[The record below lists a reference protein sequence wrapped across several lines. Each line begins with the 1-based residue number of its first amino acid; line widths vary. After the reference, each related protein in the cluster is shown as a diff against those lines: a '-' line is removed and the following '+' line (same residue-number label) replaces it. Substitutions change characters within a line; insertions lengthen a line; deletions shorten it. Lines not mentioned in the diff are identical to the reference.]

1 MTKFWSCYLQ
11 YKRTKG
17 KLKNRKD
24 MKGVYYSI
32 KMIDIYIYI
41 YHQHTVYF
49 LNKAHAPLKLFV

>member
-1 MTKFWSCYLQ
+1 MTKYWSCYLQ

-41 YHQHTVYF
+41 SSAYSVF
-49 LNKAHAPLKLFV
+49 SK